1 MKISITYAT
10 LKDLEYLKKND
21 IHIDIKRLEKK
32 ISDKELII
40 AKDNMKHIG
49 WLRFGYIWDTIPF
62 MSMLAI
68 EDEYQKKGIGTN
80 LTKFWEREMKKC
92 KHKLVMTSSQADE
105 EAQHFYRKLGYH
117 DMGALFEINDG
128 PAEIFF
134 SKKLRNGA

>member
-68 EDEYQKKGIGTN
+68 ED
-80 LTKFWEREMKKC
+80 
-92 KHKLVMTSSQADE
+92 
-105 EAQHFYRKLGYH
+105 
-117 DMGALFEINDG
+117 
-128 PAEIFF
+128 
-134 SKKLRNGA
+134 